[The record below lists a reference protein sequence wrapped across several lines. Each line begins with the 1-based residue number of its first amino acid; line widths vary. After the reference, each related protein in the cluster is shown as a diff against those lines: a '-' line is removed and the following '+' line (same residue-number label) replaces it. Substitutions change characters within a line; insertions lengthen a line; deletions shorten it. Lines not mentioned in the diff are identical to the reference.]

1 MQITTRE
8 DTYSK
13 QGTTIKTELEPE
25 AFRPNLSD
33 PSELLQLDQIE
44 KVSYRKNTAF
54 LILTQFSHCNKIV
67 LEIWIVTVI
76 VAD

>member
-44 KVSYRKNTAF
+44 KVYIEKILHF
-54 LILTQFSHCNKIV
+54 LY
-67 LEIWIVTVI
+67 
-76 VAD
+76 